1 MNKNIIKA
9 LGKGLIFGGILAIGL
24 YFLGNILVKKDMFK
38 EIESALFFEGM
49 ISIIIGLF
57 SAMSGNPSGL
67 SLQGSGSSNAGYIS
81 HVNIETTKHEREK
94 VKVPKDFSMGVSSLT
109 LILGGLITVVVSYIL

>member
-94 VKVPKDFSMGVSSLT
+94 VKVSKGFSMGVTSLS
-109 LILGGLITVVVSYIL
+109 LILAGVITVAVSYIL

>member
-1 MNKNIIKA
+1 MNKNIMKA

>member
-1 MNKNIIKA
+1 
-9 LGKGLIFGGILAIGL
+9 
-24 YFLGNILVKKDMFK
+24 
-38 EIESALFFEGM
+38 M

-67 SLQGSGSSNAGYIS
+67 SLQGLSSNAGYIS